1 MIYICPVSPT
11 MTAIATNFLNLPFAH
26 QLVDAF
32 KEYSNE
38 YEFSGRCI
46 SQDNATC
53 MPAMWKTG
61 VP

>member
-1 MIYICPVSPT
+1 MRYICPVSPT

-38 YEFSGRCI
+38 YEFT
-46 SQDNATC
+46 AE
-53 MPAMWKTG
+53 G
-61 VP
+61 VFRRIIP